1 MPRPVLPAASA
12 AVLLSAALAAAPS
25 AATEAV
31 PAPAPTPAPT
41 PVPAPEATVTR
52 TWDFDVLLDGRPI
65 GHHRFEV
72 SGDAARRAVHSEAAF
87 DVKLL
92 GLSVYRYAFRA
103 TERWSGDCLQWLDAT
118 TDDDGQPARVR
129 AEREG
134 EALRIQG
141 PKADPSPP
149 ACVMTW
155 AYWNPEALRRQTRLL
170 DPQTGRVDPVTITP
184 AAPGMIRV
192 AGRDQPGRRFHIA
205 APAGPVD
212 VWTSPTGEWLGL
224 DATVR
229 GGRTLSYR
237 LRHEP
242 TLSAATGGPR
252 AAGDRPS

>member
-1 MPRPVLPAASA
+1 M
-12 AVLLSAALAAAPS
+12 
-25 AATEAV
+25 
-31 PAPAPTPAPT
+31 
-41 PVPAPEATVTR
+41 
-52 TWDFDVLLDGRPI
+52 
-65 GHHRFEV
+65 
-72 SGDAARRAVHSEAAF
+72 
-87 DVKLL
+87 
-92 GLSVYRYAFRA
+92 
-103 TERWSGDCLQWLDAT
+103 
-118 TDDDGQPARVR
+118 R

-134 EALRIQG
+134 EALRIEG
-141 PKADPSPP
+141 PKADPRPP

-192 AGRDQPGRRFHIA
+192 AGREQPGRRFHIA

-212 VWTSPTGEWLGL
+212 VWTSPAGEWLGL

-237 LRHEP
+237 LRHGP
-242 TLSAATGGPR
+242 AVSAATGAPR